1 MLSRVFKRET
11 APQTTERAL
20 GFDWRQYIVFIAFLA
35 IFAFFAIALYDSG
48 FLSFNNLLNVVR
60 QSAIIAVMAVAMTFV
75 ISAAE
80 IDLSVGSV
88 AGLASVTSAL
98 AVSEYGLFVGVAA
111 GLLTGV
117 IVGGING
124 LLVAAIGIPS
134 FLVTLG
140 ILGIAVGSAMW
151 ITDSAPVPIVDNAFN
166 NIFGSGQIG
175 PVPSLLLW
183 VVILFVIGHV
193 VLRKTTYGRQVL
205 ATGGNESAAR
215 FSGVNTRRIKFY
227 VLLVSG
233 TVAALAGMLY
243 AGRLHSGRFQWG
255 EGDELSVIAAVIL
268 GGTSLFGGYGTV
280 IGSVLGALLV
290 GLINNGLTLMGLEF
304 SQQQIVR
311 GAIIILA
318 VALARKGP
326 RT

>member
-20 GFDWRQYIVFIAFLA
+20 GFDWRQYMVFIAFLA
-35 IFAFFAIALYDSG
+35 IFTFFAIVLYDSG
-48 FLSFNNLLNVVR
+48 FLSFYNLLNVVR

-98 AVSEYGLFVGVAA
+98 AVSEYGLFAGVAA

-124 LLVAAIGIPS
+124 ILVAAISIPS

-140 ILGIAVGSAMW
+140 MLGIAVGSAMW
-151 ITDSAPVPIVDNAFN
+151 ITDSAPVPIVNNAFN
-166 NIFGSGQIG
+166 NTFGSGQIG

-183 VVILFVIGHV
+183 VVILLAVGHV

-205 ATGGNESAAR
+205 ATGGAESAAR

-233 TVAALAGMLY
+233 TVAGLAGMLY

-280 IGSVLGALLV
+280 IGSVIGALLV